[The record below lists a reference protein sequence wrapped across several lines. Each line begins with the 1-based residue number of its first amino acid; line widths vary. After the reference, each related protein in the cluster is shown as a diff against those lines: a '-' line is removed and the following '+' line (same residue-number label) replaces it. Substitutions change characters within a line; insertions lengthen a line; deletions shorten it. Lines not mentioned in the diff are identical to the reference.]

1 MAGAEGIYVKLNSMP
16 ALQRLA
22 YYFICLVW
30 GSTWLAIR
38 VLVESVPPLRA
49 AAIRFLLAAVVLF
62 VWARIRKSKWPGEER
77 HWNAILV
84 LSFTMMC
91 IPFGLVFWAEQY
103 VTSSMTAILFSST
116 PLLVALFTPVML
128 RRKIPRQAVF
138 GMVIAFGGLLV
149 LFYSGL
155 PAHQKARLGGLAV
168 LLAVGLSA
176 WSLVYAKLRIQD
188 VDAVVS
194 TGLQLLIGSAGLFW
208 ATWAL
213 ESHQQSDWSNTAIFC
228 LLFLALIGSAAA
240 FAAYYWL
247 LKHIQPYEIATINL
261 IVPIV
266 AVLEGSLFKHE
277 SISFTMIIAMI
288 IVLGSVTFVL
298 RAEAETAE
306 QTPLFSR
313 DTQ

>member
-1 MAGAEGIYVKLNSMP
+1 MP
-16 ALQRLA
+16 AVQRLA
-22 YYFICLVW
+22 YYFLCLVW

-38 VLVESVPPLRA
+38 VLVENVPPFRA
-49 AAIRFLLAAVVLF
+49 AALRFLLAAFVLF
-62 VWARIRKSKWPGEER
+62 VWAGFRKSKWPKEER
-77 HWNAILV
+77 HWNAIVV

-91 IPFGLVFWAEQY
+91 IPYGLVFWAEQY
-103 VTSSMTAILFSST
+103 VSSSMTAILFSST
-116 PLLVALFTPVML
+116 PLLVSLFTPMML

-155 PAHQKARLGGLAV
+155 PAYQKALLGGLAI

-176 WSLVYAKLRIQD
+176 WSLVYAKVRVNDI
-188 VDAVVS
+188 DAVVS
-194 TGLQLLIGSAGLFW
+194 TGLQLLIGSVGLFW

-228 LLFLALIGSAAA
+228 LVFLALIGSAAA
-240 FAAYYWL
+240 FAVYYWL

-266 AVLEGSLFKHE
+266 AVLEGSLLKHE
-277 SISFTMIIAMI
+277 SISLTMIIAMI
-288 IVLGSVTFVL
+288 VVLGSVSFVL
-298 RAEAETAE
+298 RAEAETAA
-306 QTPLFSR
+306 PASILSR
-313 DTQ
+313 DAES